1 MVPLG
6 VPRMKVP
13 AVKPNDENAAP
24 EKSFWNMVLHSTPV
38 VLTVVAT
45 VLAGLSSSEM
55 TQAQYHRS
63 LAAQNQSKASD
74 QWTFFQFKRTRGQQ
88 AKIALDSLP
97 ALSKTDR
104 LEPAT
109 LRSTAERLVKEL
121 HKIDRQLQSVNS
133 L

>member
-55 TQAQYHRS
+55 TQAQYHRA

-74 QWTFFQFKRTRGQQ
+74 QWTFFQFKRSRGMTAQLTIDFLHALGHRGKINSEAWQ
-88 AKIALDSLP
+88 ASN
-97 ALSKTDR
+97 R
-104 LEPAT
+104 LRE
-109 LRSTAERLVKEL
+109 
-121 HKIDRQLQSVNS
+121 
-133 L
+133 